1 MRLFFIIYLLFFL
14 NTSKAQEIKR
24 CEDGYNSFEI
34 SECLKNLKSKLTNYE
49 LSFKIYTTNKNL
61 YKNKNVYISICN
73 KILTS
78 HKYSAIDGSIT
89 IKLKPKYLKNCE
101 SLISIDIIS
110 EYGQCTAGKY
120 AIANWNSLNMD
131 NLVYFSCSNLK

>member
-1 MRLFFIIYLLFFL
+1 MRFFFILYIFFL
-14 NTSKAQEIKR
+14 INSGKAQEIEK
-24 CEDGYNSFEI
+24 CEERYNS
-34 SECLKNLKSKLTNYE
+34 SKTTVCLKQLKSKLTNYE

-131 NLVYFSCSNLK
+131 NFVYFSCSNLK

>member
-1 MRLFFIIYLLFFL
+1 MRFFFILYIFFL
-14 NTSKAQEIKR
+14 INSGKAQEIEK
-24 CEDGYNSFEI
+24 CEERYNSFKTA
-34 SECLKNLKSKLTNYE
+34 ECLKKLKSKLTNYE

-131 NLVYFSCSNLK
+131 NFVYFSCSNLK

>member
-1 MRLFFIIYLLFFL
+1 MRFFFILYIFFL
-14 NTSKAQEIKR
+14 INSGKAQEIEK
-24 CEDGYNSFEI
+24 CEERYNSFKTA
-34 SECLKNLKSKLTNYE
+34 ECLKQLKSKLTNYE

-110 EYGQCTAGKY
+110 EYGQCTEGKY
-120 AIANWNSLNMD
+120 AIANWNSLNME
-131 NLVYFSCSNLK
+131 NLIYFSCSNLK

>member
-1 MRLFFIIYLLFFL
+1 MRFFFILYIFFL
-14 NTSKAQEIKR
+14 VNLVQAQEIEK
-24 CEDGYNSFEI
+24 CEERYNSFETTQ
-34 SECLKNLKSKLTNYE
+34 CLKILKSKLTNYK
-49 LSFKIYTTNKNL
+49 LSIKIYSPSNIL
-61 YKNKNVYISICN
+61 YKNKNIYVSIC
-73 KILTS
+73 KKSLTS

-110 EYGQCTAGKY
+110 EYGQCTEGKY
-120 AIANWNSLNMD
+120 AIANWNSLYMD